1 MLYMKMTNQMFEISQ
16 RLCFAAKDLEN
27 ITRIVEA
34 GGCCEQLL
42 RKIRFVQEELHMAGC
57 SLLTLQKLRSERII
71 MDDPDPA
78 IRLVEIMRLYEIY
91 NEMTR
96 FHYLNYEVVY
106 E

>member
-1 MLYMKMTNQMFEISQ
+1 
-16 RLCFAAKDLEN
+16 
-27 ITRIVEA
+27 
-34 GGCCEQLL
+34 
-42 RKIRFVQEELHMAGC
+42 MAGC